1 MDRPH
6 DLDRTLLSG
15 DRSPLFFRVGSHLAL
30 HGRAVAP
37 GVGAVGSPS
46 ISGPLVS
53 ASEHV
58 SVPERTALLSGVL
71 RLLVRSLLS
80 LHGDCTAGLLRYF
93 PRRQIGAR
101 VRPGTC
107 SWLEAASGPTPE
119 RAT

>member
-37 GVGAVGSPS
+37 GVGAVASPS

-53 ASEHV
+53 ASEL
-58 SVPERTALLSGVL
+58 SVPERSTLLSGVL
-71 RLLVRSLLS
+71 RLLVRTLLP
-80 LHGDCTAGLLRYF
+80 LHGDRAARLLRDF
-93 PRRQIGAR
+93 SRRQIGAR
-101 VRPGTC
+101 LWPGTC
-107 SWLEAASGPTPE
+107 SWLEATSGPTPE